1 MAWTPTRTAA
11 PTAQQ
16 RGAAAIEFALV
27 FPLFLLLF
35 FGMVFF
41 GVTFTLQHALTH
53 AAQVGARAGL
63 SVDPGQSSNFQQD
76 LKDEI
81 IAEINRIKWLP
92 AGIKQPPEV
101 KFEPP
106 PEDDVHWVTVTI
118 TLPKEQHPLS
128 MLATVVRTLSLS
140 SIDVSTD
147 LTGQATLR
155 L

>member
-1 MAWTPTRTAA
+1 MAWTPTRTPA

-16 RGAAAIEFALV
+16 RGAAAVEFALV

-35 FGMVFF
+35 LGMVFF
-41 GVTFTLQHALTH
+41 GITFTLQHALTH

-63 SVDPGQSSNFQQD
+63 SVDPEQSSNFQQD

-81 IAEINRIKWLP
+81 IAEIDRIKWLP
-92 AGIKQPPEV
+92 AGIQPPDV
-101 KFEPP
+101 KLESSS
-106 PEDDVHWVTVTI
+106 EDDVHWVTVTI
-118 TLPKEQHPLS
+118 TLLKKDHPLS
-128 MLATVVRTLSLS
+128 TLTTVIHALSLKTLN
-140 SIDVSTD
+140 VSTD